1 VALHSPGEVRY
12 VPGGST
18 EEHTR
23 CAPEDGDHQFS
34 MPVVGEIKTEPAL
47 AGDSPANLR
56 IDFLDAL
63 EIDLIQ
69 VSNLES
75 PSEPDLAPVTTLQ

>member
-1 VALHSPGEVRY
+1 
-12 VPGGST
+12 
-18 EEHTR
+18 
-23 CAPEDGDHQFS
+23 